1 MSRRFFIGRFEI
13 RPDER
18 RVVTE
23 GADVVLGAR
32 AFDLLLCLVE
42 RRDRIVSKDE
52 LLERVWPGLVVEEN
66 NITVQVSALRKLLG
80 AQAVVNVSGRG
91 YKLGVAVT
99 EGASTDSQ
107 APAMPAAPLQ
117 DAPALTLPDQPSLAV
132 LPFENLSGDPQQEYF
147 VDGVVDDII
156 TALARVRAF
165 FVIARSSSFIYKG
178 RAVDVKQVGREL
190 GVRYVLE
197 GSVRRVGTHV
207 RIVCQLVDA
216 ESGRHIW
223 ADRFDADVQDIF
235 DLQDRLTESVVG
247 AIEPNLRRAEIERA
261 RAKPTTNLRA
271 YDLCLRAMAHASP
284 VATQAGTDEALAYLR
299 QAIVLDPRYS
309 YAKALCASFQGHRRN
324 QSWGDDAGIG
334 EGIRLAEEALLDHR
348 DDPGT
353 LANAAFAL
361 SVLARRHDEALHAIE
376 RALVL
381 NPNSA
386 RVAFTAGWI
395 RQYAGQAAA
404 AIEHFQ
410 RAIRLSPLDPA
421 TASILTGLG
430 FAYTRIGKFDDALS
444 AGLRAL
450 REAPDNHSSH
460 RLVIVCLVG
469 LGRLDEARVVAR
481 RLLALSPGLT
491 VTKCRAL
498 TAVGSDAAYT
508 DSYMAALS
516 LAGIPD

>member
-1 MSRRFFIGRFEI
+1 MSKRFFIGRFEI

-18 RVVTE
+18 RVVAE

-42 RRDRIVSKDE
+42 RRERIVSKDE
-52 LLERVWPGLVVEEN
+52 LLERVWHGLVVEEN

-91 YKLGVAVT
+91 YKLGVVVRDEAPP
-99 EGASTDSQ
+99 DLP
-107 APAMPAAPLQ
+107 APAMPVAPLH
-117 DAPALTLPDQPSLAV
+117 DAPVPTLPDQPSLAV

-147 VDGVVDDII
+147 ADGVVDDII
-156 TALARVRAF
+156 TALTRVRAF
-165 FVIARSSSFIYKG
+165 FVIARSSSFTYKG

-207 RIVCQLVDA
+207 RIVGQLVDA

-247 AIEPNLRRAEIERA
+247 AIEPSLRRAEIERA

-271 YDLCLRAMAHASP
+271 YDLCLRAMALASP
-284 VATQAGTDEALAYLR
+284 VATQAGTDEALGYLG
-299 QAIVLDPRYS
+299 QAIVLDPGYS
-309 YAKALCASFQGHRRN
+309 YAKALCARIQGYRKN
-324 QSWGDDAGIG
+324 QCWTDDAGIR
-334 EGIRLAEEALLDHR
+334 EGIRLAEEALADHR

-361 SVLARRHDEALHAIE
+361 SVLARRHDEALHTID

-386 RVAFTAGWI
+386 WVACTAGWI
-395 RQYAGQAAA
+395 RQYAGHPAA

-410 RAIRLSPLDPA
+410 RAMRLSPLDPM
-421 TASILTGLG
+421 TASILSGLG
-430 FAYTRIGKFDDALS
+430 FACARIGKFDDALS

-460 RLVIVCLVG
+460 RLVIVCLVR
-469 LGRLDEARVVAR
+469 LGRLDEARAVAQ
-481 RLLALSPGLT
+481 RLLALAPGLT

-498 TAVGSDAAYT
+498 TAVGSDAEYT
-508 DSYMAALS
+508 DSYMATLS

>member
-1 MSRRFFIGRFEI
+1 MSNRFFIGRLEV
-13 RPDER
+13 RRDER
-18 RVVTE
+18 RVVAE
-23 GADVVLGAR
+23 GADVVIGAR

-42 RRDRIVSKDE
+42 HRDRVVSKDE
-52 LLERVWPGLVVEEN
+52 LLQRVWPGLVVEEN

-91 YKLGVAVT
+91 YKLGVVVT
-99 EGASTDSQ
+99 EVASNDGP

-117 DAPALTLPDQPSLAV
+117 DVPALTLPDQPSLAV

-147 VDGVVDDII
+147 ADGVVDDIT

-165 FVIARSSSFIYKG
+165 FVIARSSSFTYKG
-178 RAVDVKQVGREL
+178 RAVNVKQVGREL

-207 RIVCQLVDA
+207 RVVGQLVEA

-223 ADRFDADVQDIF
+223 AERFDADLQDIF

-247 AIEPNLRRAEIERA
+247 AIEPSLRRAEIERA
-261 RAKPTTNLRA
+261 RAKPTTNLHA
-271 YDLCLRAMAHASP
+271 YDLCLRAMAHFTPLAP
-284 VATQAGTDEALAYLR
+284 QAAIDEALGYLG
-299 QAIVLDPRYS
+299 QAIDLDPGYS
-309 YAKALCASFQGHRRN
+309 YAKSLCARMQGYRKS
-324 QSWGDDAGIG
+324 QSWADDAGVRD
-334 EGIRLAEEALLDHR
+334 GIRLADEALQDHH

-353 LANAAFAL
+353 LANVAMAL

-386 RVAFTAGWI
+386 WVAFTAGWI
-395 RQYAGQAAA
+395 RGYTGQPAAA
-404 AIEHFQ
+404 AIEQFK
-410 RAIRLSPLDPA
+410 RAIRLSPLDPLTSA
-421 TASILTGLG
+421 FLTGLG
-430 FAYTRIGKFDDALS
+430 FAYTRVGNFDDALS

-450 REAPDNHSSH
+450 REAPDYHTGF
-460 RLVIVCLVG
+460 RLVIACLVE
-469 LGRLDEARVVAR
+469 LGRLDEARVVAQ
-481 RLLALSPGLT
+481 RLMALSPGLT
-491 VTKCRAL
+491 IAKCRAL
-498 TAVGSDAAYT
+498 QVGTDPVYT
-508 DSYMAALS
+508 DRYMAALA

>member
-1 MSRRFFIGRFEI
+1 VSNRFFIGRLEV

-18 RVVTE
+18 RVVAE
-23 GADVVLGAR
+23 GADVVVGAR

-42 RRDRIVSKDE
+42 HRDRIVSKDE

-80 AQAVVNVSGRG
+80 AHAVVNISGRG
-91 YKLGVAVT
+91 YKLGVAVG
-99 EGASTDSQ
+99 EGASTASP
-107 APAMPAAPLQ
+107 APGMPAAPLQ
-117 DAPALTLPDQPSLAV
+117 DAPAPTLPDQPSLAV
-132 LPFENLSGDPQQEYF
+132 LAFENLSGDSQQEYF
-147 VDGVVDDII
+147 VEGVVDDII

-165 FVIARSSSFIYKG
+165 FVIARSSSFTYKG

-207 RIVCQLVDA
+207 RVVGQLVDA
-216 ESGRHIW
+216 ETGGHIW

-247 AIEPNLRRAEIERA
+247 AIEPSLRRAEIERA

-271 YDLCLRAMAHASP
+271 YDLCLRAMVHFTP
-284 VATQAGTDEALAYLR
+284 LVTQAGTDEAMGYLKLAI
-299 QAIVLDPRYS
+299 ALDPAYS
-309 YAKALCASFQGHRRN
+309 YAKALCARIHGYRKSQF
-324 QSWGDDAGIG
+324 WADEAGIR
-334 EGIRLAEEALLDHR
+334 EGIRMAEEALQDHR

-353 LANAAFAL
+353 LANTAMAL
-361 SVLARRHDEALHAIE
+361 SFLARRHDEALHAIE

-386 RVAFTAGWI
+386 WVALTAGFI
-395 RQYAGQAAA
+395 RMYVGQAA
-404 AIEHFQ
+404 IEQFQ
-410 RAIRLSPLDPA
+410 RAIRLSPLDPLTPA
-421 TASILTGLG
+421 FLTGLG
-430 FAYTRIGKFDDALS
+430 FAYTRTGKYDDALS

-450 REAPDNHSSH
+450 REAPDYHTSH
-460 RLVIVCLVG
+460 RLVITCLVE
-469 LGRLDEARVVAR
+469 LGRLDEARVVAQ

-498 TAVGSDAAYT
+498 QVGSDPEYT
-508 DSYMAALS
+508 DRYMAALA
-516 LAGIPD
+516 LACIPD

>member
-32 AFDLLLCLVE
+32 AFDLLLCLIE
-42 RRDRIVSKDE
+42 RRDRLVSKDE
-52 LLERVWPGLVVEEN
+52 LLECVWPRLVVEEN

-99 EGASTDSQ
+99 EGASPVPQ
-107 APAMPAAPLQ
+107 VPAMLAVPLQ
-117 DAPALTLPDQPSLAV
+117 GAPALTLPDQPSLAV
-132 LPFENLSGDPQQEYF
+132 LAFENLSGDPQQEYF
-147 VDGVVDDII
+147 VDGVVDDIV

-165 FVIARSSSFIYKG
+165 FVVARSSSFTYKG

-223 ADRFDADVQDIF
+223 ADRFDADVEDIF

-271 YDLCLRAMAHASP
+271 YDLCLRAMAYASP
-284 VATQAGTDEALAYLR
+284 LATQAGTEEALEYLG
-299 QAIVLDPRYS
+299 QAIVLDPGYS
-309 YAKALCASFQGHRRN
+309 YAKALCARIHGLRKH
-324 QSWGDDAGIG
+324 QSWADDAGIR

-353 LANAAFAL
+353 LANAAIAL
-361 SVLARRHDEALHAIE
+361 SVLARRHDEGLHAIE

-386 RVAFTAGWI
+386 WVAFTAGYI
-395 RQYAGQAAA
+395 RQHAGQVLAS
-404 AIEHFQ
+404 IEHFQ

-421 TASILTGLG
+421 TSFFLTGLG
-430 FAYTRIGKFDDALS
+430 FGYTRIGKLEDALS

-469 LGRLDEARVVAR
+469 LGRLDEARAVAQ

-491 VTKCRAL
+491 VTKWRAL
-498 TAVGSDAAYT
+498 TAVGSDATYT
-508 DSYMAALS
+508 DSYMAALA

>member
-42 RRDRIVSKDE
+42 RRDRLVSKDE
-52 LLERVWPGLVVEEN
+52 LLEYVWPRLVVEEN

-80 AQAVVNVSGRG
+80 AQVVVNVSGRG

-99 EGASTDSQ
+99 EGASIVPQ
-107 APAMPAAPLQ
+107 VPALLAVPLEG
-117 DAPALTLPDQPSLAV
+117 APALTLPDQPSLAV
-132 LPFENLSGDPQQEYF
+132 LAFENLSGDPQQEYF
-147 VDGVVDDII
+147 VDGVVDDIV

-207 RIVCQLVDA
+207 RIVSQLVDA

-223 ADRFDADVQDIF
+223 ADRFDADVEDIF

-284 VATQAGTDEALAYLR
+284 LATQAGTGEALGYLG
-299 QAIVLDPRYS
+299 QAIALDPGYS
-309 YAKALCASFQGHRRN
+309 YAKALYAHFQGYRKS
-324 QSWGDDAGIG
+324 QCWADDEGIG
-334 EGIRLAEEALLDHR
+334 EGIRLAEEALLDPR

-395 RQYAGQAAA
+395 RNYLGQAA
-404 AIEHFQ
+404 AIEHFE
-410 RAIRLSPLDPA
+410 RAMRLSPLDPA
-421 TASILTGLG
+421 TAAIFTGLG
-430 FAYTRIGKFDDALS
+430 FAYTRFGKFDDALS

-450 REAPDNHSSH
+450 REAPEYHTSH
-460 RLVIVCLVG
+460 RLVITCLVR
-469 LGRLDEARVVAR
+469 LGRLDDARVVAQ
-481 RLLALSPGLT
+481 RLLALAPGLT

-498 TAVGSDAAYT
+498 TAVGSDAEYT
-508 DSYMAALS
+508 DSYMAALA